1 MGILSG
7 SIPWV
12 TMMILHKK
20 CSLLQQVSFTF
31 LKLFYFLTIASF
43 VKKKKTHV
51 ICAIHLML
59 IEA

>member
-43 VKKKKTHV
+43 VKKKTHV
-51 ICAIHLML
+51 ICAIDLML

>member
-43 VKKKKTHV
+43 VKKKKKNTRDMRH
-51 ICAIHLML
+51 
-59 IEA
+59 